1 MQIMDNNISNFSQST
16 TFKIITAVFLFSYF
30 GFIII
35 PEWSRPF
42 SARFL
47 LWLSLLPIVV
57 IALIATGIR
66 GGIGLWREK
75 VQKAAPNSQNKYFV
89 WLASLGVLW
98 FIISIALANTTYYA
112 YFHQKFDPETWKNAG
127 WEDGDLFQL
136 STRERM
142 FDDLITN
149 VLPGLT
155 KAQMLDL
162 LGEPDEQRDIKGEES
177 FIYYYGQ
184 GIMDP
189 DCLIIRFDDKDLIK
203 DYGTSVCG

>member
-1 MQIMDNNISNFSQST
+1 MENKASNSSSSNT
-16 TFKIITAVFLFSYF
+16 SKIITGVFLFCYF

-42 SARFL
+42 SGQFL

-57 IALIATGIR
+57 IALVTAGIR

-75 VQKAAPNSQNKYFV
+75 SQKAAPNSQNKYFV
-89 WLASLGVLW
+89 WLASLGILW
-98 FIISIALANTTYYA
+98 FIISIALANTTYFA
-112 YFHQKFDPETWKNAG
+112 YSHKKFDSETWKNAD

-142 FDDLITN
+142 FDDLITD

-155 KAQMLDL
+155 EAEMLDL
-162 LGEPDEQRDIKGEES
+162 LGEPDEHRDIEGEES

-189 DCLIIRFDDKDLIK
+189 ECLIITFDDKGLIK
-203 DYGTSVCG
+203 DYGTSICG

>member
-1 MQIMDNNISNFSQST
+1 MENNASKSSPSNAA
-16 TFKIITAVFLFSYF
+16 KIIIGLFLFCYF
-30 GFIII
+30 GFILI

-42 SARFL
+42 SAQFL

-57 IALIATGIR
+57 IVLVVIGIR

-75 VQKAAPNSQNKYFV
+75 SQQAAANPQNKYFV
-89 WLASLGVLW
+89 WLSSLGLLW
-98 FIISIALANTTYYA
+98 FVVSIALANTTYFA
-112 YFHQKFDPETWKNAG
+112 YSHKKFDSEIWKNAS

-142 FDDLITN
+142 FEDLITN

-155 KAQMLDL
+155 KAEMLDL
-162 LGEPDEQRDIKGEES
+162 LGEPDAHRDIEGEES

-189 DCLIIRFDDKDLIK
+189 ECLIITFDEKDLIK